1 MTQEVIRRRRRT
13 AISVHGGGSAML
25 QDMYR
30 YGDGTPFPLDE
41 NFIETLTT
49 AVETCTNAFVPLT
62 ELDARREKAREVRRE
77 ADKELGRLADLEAT
91 VIGSL
96 LAFAPS
102 DSKKPSLT
110 QQVSQ
115 KITVGVKTAVTEA
128 RRQVEGRVAQTEAL
142 AAARTAAD
150 GVIKALRP
158 FFEEQQLPN
167 AKWIMSWDV
176 RGAEPSA
183 NAVAT
188 AGRISASFALAP
200 DPYRAPIRVEQLC
213 EGVVVHMMKKGVFGK
228 AKPAPIDLG
237 KYVVVAFERNA
248 HETVVTLKEN
258 PNKSAQ
264 GLRFAVTEVGAT
276 WVSITAAGDADGE
289 ANPLDLEDVRP
300 VRGLAEKA
308 NAALKDLLLRRT
320 LVDLSL
326 GNKALADLEEPRI
339 VPLELLAQLT
349 PLARTIREK
358 SRASG
363 ELILKRDIGDGRR
376 EELFVP
382 RATLAAQFARLPVEY
397 RRPFED
403 MGITNEET
411 SPAIQIPPP
420 RPGPP
425 APPPRANP
433 NANTIKI
440 DND

>member
-1 MTQEVIRRRRRT
+1 MQ
-13 AISVHGGGSAML
+13 A
-25 QDMYR
+25 MYR

-49 AVETCTNAFVPLT
+49 AVETCTNAFVPLSD
-62 ELDARREKAREVRRE
+62 LDARRERARESRRE
-77 ADKELGRLADLEAT
+77 GDREINRLEDLEKTLSSSLAPYIPADKKLA
-91 VIGSL
+91 G
-96 LAFAPS
+96 
-102 DSKKPSLT
+102 
-110 QQVSQ
+110 
-115 KITVGVKTAVTEA
+115 ITAG
-128 RRQVEGRVAQTEAL
+128 VAQKL
-142 AAARTAAD
+142 AAAAKSAIAEARGQVDARVRATEAQAHPKTVGD
-150 GVIKALRP
+150 SLVKALRP
-158 FFEEQQLPN
+158 FFDEHQLP
-167 AKWIMSWDV
+167 KTTWIMSWDV
-176 RGAEPSA
+176 RGAEPHA
-183 NAVAT
+183 DAVAT
-188 AGRISASFALAP
+188 AGRITAAFALVP
-200 DPYRAPIRVEQLC
+200 DPYRAPIRVEQLS

-248 HETVVTLKEN
+248 HETMVALKEN
-258 PNKSAQ
+258 ANKSAQ

-276 WVSITAAGDADGE
+276 WVSITAAGDADGDP
-289 ANPLDLEDVRP
+289 NPLDIEDVAP
-300 VRGLAEKA
+300 VRMLAEKA
-308 NAALKDLLLRRT
+308 HGALKDLIHRRT

-326 GNKALADLEEPRI
+326 GTTPLSDLEEPRI
-339 VPLELLAQLT
+339 IPLELLAQLT

-382 RATLAAQFARLPVEY
+382 RATLAAQFARLPTEY

-411 SPAIQIPPP
+411 SPAIQIG
-420 RPGPP
+420 RPP
-425 APPPRANP
+425 ASPRAGA

>member
-1 MTQEVIRRRRRT
+1 M
-13 AISVHGGGSAML
+13 M

-49 AVETCTNAFVPLT
+49 AVETCTNAFVPLS
-62 ELDARREKAREVRRE
+62 ELDARREKAKDVRRE
-77 ADKELGRLADLEAT
+77 ADKELGRLADLESSVTGA
-91 VIGSL
+91 L
-96 LAFAPS
+96 LTFLPTDA
-102 DSKKPSLT
+102 KKPSLT

-115 KITVGVKTAVTEA
+115 KISAGVKTAVADA
-128 RRQVEGRVAQTEAL
+128 RRQVEARVAATEAL
-142 AAARTAAD
+142 AAPRTAFEA
-150 GVIKALRP
+150 VLKALRP

-176 RGAEPSA
+176 RGVEPSA

-188 AGRISASFALAP
+188 AGRIAANFELQP
-200 DPYRAPIRVEQLC
+200 DPYRAPIRVDQLC
-213 EGVVVHMMKKGVFGK
+213 DGVVVHMMRKGVFGK

-237 KYVVVAFERNA
+237 KYVMVAFERNA
-248 HETVVTLKEN
+248 HEQIVTLKEN

-264 GLRFAVTEVGAT
+264 GLRFAITDAGAT

-289 ANPLDLEDVRP
+289 PNPLDIEDVAP
-300 VRGLAEKA
+300 VRQLAERA
-308 NAALKDLLLRRT
+308 NAALKDLTSRRT

-326 GNKALADLEEPRI
+326 GNTAMSDLEEPRI

-358 SRASG
+358 SRMSG
-363 ELILKRDIGDGRR
+363 ELVLKRDIGDGRR

-382 RATLAAQFARLPVEY
+382 RATLAAQFARLPQEY

-411 SPAIQIPPP
+411 SPAIQIS
-420 RPGPP
+420 RPP
-425 APPPRANP
+425 APPRSRAN
-433 NANTIKI
+433 ASTIKE
-440 DND
+440 D

>member
-1 MTQEVIRRRRRT
+1 
-13 AISVHGGGSAML
+13 ML

-62 ELDARREKAREVRRE
+62 DLDARREKAREVRRE
-77 ADKELGRLADLEAT
+77 ADKELGRLSDLEAT

-115 KITVGVKTAVTEA
+115 KITAGVKTAVSEA
-128 RRQVEGRVAQTEAL
+128 RRQVEGRVAATDAQ
-142 AAARTAAD
+142 AAAKTATDA
-150 GVIKALRP
+150 VLKALRP

-176 RGAEPSA
+176 RGAEPAA
-183 NAVAT
+183 NALAT
-188 AGRISASFALAP
+188 AGRISASFNLAP
-200 DPYRAPIRVEQLC
+200 DPYRTPIRVEQLSD
-213 EGVVVHMMKKGVFGK
+213 GVIVHMMKKGVFGK

-237 KYVVVAFERNA
+237 KYVVVAFERTL
-248 HETVVTLKEN
+248 HEAIVTLKEN

-264 GLRFAVTEVGAT
+264 GLRFAVTDVGAT
-276 WVSITAAGDADGE
+276 WVSITAAGDADGDP
-289 ANPLDLEDVRP
+289 NPLDIEDVAP
-300 VRGLAEKA
+300 VRQLAERA
-308 NAALKDLLLRRT
+308 HATLKDLLNRRT
-320 LVDLSL
+320 LVDLTL
-326 GNKALADLEEPRI
+326 GNAAMSDLEEPRI

-358 SRASG
+358 SRMSG

-382 RATLAAQFARLPVEY
+382 RSTLAAQFARLPAEY

-403 MGITNEET
+403 MGITNDET
-411 SPAIQIPPP
+411 SPAIQLP
-420 RPGPP
+420 RAP
-425 APPPRANP
+425 APPRAG
-433 NANTIKI
+433 ATAT
-440 DND
+440 DG

>member
-1 MTQEVIRRRRRT
+1 
-13 AISVHGGGSAML
+13 
-25 QDMYR
+25 MYR

-49 AVETCTNAFVPLT
+49 AVETCTNAFIPLT
-62 ELDARREKAREVRRE
+62 ELDARREKAKEVRRE
-77 ADKELGRLADLEAT
+77 ADKEIGRLGDLEAT

-96 LAFAPS
+96 VPFLPA
-102 DSKKPSLT
+102 DNKKPSLT

-115 KITVGVKTAVTEA
+115 KISAGIKTAVAEA
-128 RRQVEGRVAQTEAL
+128 RRQVEGRVAQTEA
-142 AAARTAAD
+142 AAAPKTSSDA
-150 GVIKALRP
+150 VMKALKP

-188 AGRISASFALAP
+188 AGRISASFSLAP
-200 DPYRAPIRVEQLC
+200 DPYRTPIRVEQLA

-237 KYVVVAFERNA
+237 KYVMVAFERNA
-248 HETVVTLKEN
+248 HESIVTLKEN

-264 GLRFAVTEVGAT
+264 GLRFAVTEVGAS

-289 ANPLDLEDVRP
+289 PNPLDSEDVAPIRQ
-300 VRGLAEKA
+300 LAERA
-308 NAALKDLLLRRT
+308 NATLKDLITRRA

-326 GNKALADLEEPRI
+326 GASAMMDLEEPRI

-349 PLARTIREK
+349 PLARSIREK
-358 SRASG
+358 SRTTG
-363 ELILKRDIGDGRR
+363 ELVLKRDIGDGRR

-382 RATLAAQFARLPVEY
+382 RATLAGQFARLPNEY

-411 SPAIQIPPP
+411 APAIQISRAPAPP
-420 RPGPP
+420 RPSP
-425 APPPRANP
+425 NP
-433 NANTIKI
+433 GASAAMTVNTMSKVDI
-440 DND
+440 DVDD

>member
-1 MTQEVIRRRRRT
+1 
-13 AISVHGGGSAML
+13 ML

-49 AVETCTNAFVPLT
+49 AVETCTNAFVPLAD
-62 ELDARREKAREVRRE
+62 LDGRREKAREVRRE
-77 ADKELGRLADLEAT
+77 ADKELGRLSDLEAT

-96 LAFAPS
+96 MAFAPS
-102 DSKKPSLT
+102 DGKKPSLT

-115 KITVGVKTAVTEA
+115 KITAGAKAAVVEA
-128 RRQVEGRVAQTEAL
+128 RRQVEGRVAATDAL
-142 AAARTAAD
+142 AAPKTVTDA
-150 GVIKALRP
+150 VIKALRP

-188 AGRISASFALAP
+188 AGRISASFTLAP
-200 DPYRAPIRVEQLC
+200 DPYRAPIRVEQLSD
-213 EGVVVHMMKKGVFGK
+213 GVVVHMMKKGVFGK

-237 KYVVVAFERNA
+237 KYVVVAFERTI
-248 HETVVTLKEN
+248 HEAIVTLKEN

-264 GLRFAVTEVGAT
+264 GLRFAVTDVGAT
-276 WVSITAAGDADGE
+276 WVSITAAGDADGDP
-289 ANPLDLEDVRP
+289 NPLDLEDVAP
-300 VRGLAEKA
+300 VRQLAERA
-308 NAALKDLLLRRT
+308 NATLRDLINRRT
-320 LVDLSL
+320 LVDLTL
-326 GNKALADLEEPRI
+326 GAAALSELEEPRI

-358 SRASG
+358 SRMSG

-382 RATLAAQFARLPVEY
+382 RSTLAGQFAKLPAEY

-403 MGITNEET
+403 MGINGEET
-411 SPAIQIPPP
+411 SPAIQLPRPPAPP
-420 RPGPP
+420 RPGP
-425 APPPRANP
+425 AS
-433 NANTIKI
+433 ANTIKI

>member
-1 MTQEVIRRRRRT
+1 
-13 AISVHGGGSAML
+13 ML
-25 QDMYR
+25 RAMYR
-30 YGDGTPFPLDE
+30 YGDGSPFPLDE

-49 AVETCTNAFVPLT
+49 AVETCTNAFVPLA
-62 ELDARREKAREVRRE
+62 ELDGRREKAREVRRE

-96 LAFAPS
+96 VPFVPS
-102 DSKKPSLT
+102 DNKKPSLT

-115 KITVGVKTAVTEA
+115 KITAGVKTAVAEA
-128 RRQVEGRVAQTEAL
+128 RRQVEGRVAATEAL
-142 AAARTAAD
+142 AAGRTAGDA
-150 GVIKALRP
+150 VIQALRP

-188 AGRISASFALAP
+188 AGRIAASFSLAP
-200 DPYRAPIRVEQLC
+200 DPYRVPIRVEQLC

-237 KYVVVAFERNA
+237 KYVIVAFERNA
-248 HETVVTLKEN
+248 HETMVALKEN
-258 PNKSAQ
+258 ANKSAQ

-289 ANPLDLEDVRP
+289 ANPLDPEDVRP
-300 VRGLAEKA
+300 VRTLTEKA

-320 LVDLSL
+320 LVDLAL
-326 GNKALADLEEPRI
+326 GSSAIGDLEEPRI

-358 SRASG
+358 SRTSG

-382 RATLAAQFARLPVEY
+382 RATLAAQFARLPNEY

-403 MGITNEET
+403 MGITAEET
-411 SPAIQIPPP
+411 SPAIQIP
-420 RPGPP
+420 RPP
-425 APPPRANP
+425 ASPRAGA

>member
-49 AVETCTNAFVPLT
+49 AVETCTNAFIPLT
-62 ELDARREKAREVRRE
+62 ELDARREKARDVRRE

-115 KITVGVKTAVTEA
+115 KTAVSEA
-128 RRQVEGRVAQTEAL
+128 RRQVESRVAATDAL
-142 AAARTAAD
+142 AAPKTATDA
-150 GVIKALRP
+150 VIRALRP

-176 RGAEPSA
+176 RGLEPSA
-183 NAVAT
+183 NAVAA
-188 AGRISASFALAP
+188 AGRISASFNLSP
-200 DPYRAPIRVEQLC
+200 DPYRAPIRVEQLS
-213 EGVVVHMMKKGVFGK
+213 EGVIVHMMRKGVFGK

-237 KYVVVAFERNA
+237 KYVVVAFERTV
-248 HETVVTLKEN
+248 HESIVTLKEN

-276 WVSITAAGDADGE
+276 WVSITAAGDADGDP
-289 ANPLDLEDVRP
+289 NPLDIEDVAP
-300 VRGLAEKA
+300 VRQLAERTY
-308 NAALKDLLLRRT
+308 AALKDLINRRT
-320 LVDLSL
+320 LVDLALVSTP
-326 GNKALADLEEPRI
+326 LADLEE
-339 VPLELLAQLT
+339 
-349 PLARTIREK
+349 
-358 SRASG
+358 
-363 ELILKRDIGDGRR
+363 
-376 EELFVP
+376 
-382 RATLAAQFARLPVEY
+382 
-397 RRPFED
+397 
-403 MGITNEET
+403 
-411 SPAIQIPPP
+411 
-420 RPGPP
+420 
-425 APPPRANP
+425 
-433 NANTIKI
+433 
-440 DND
+440 

>member
-1 MTQEVIRRRRRT
+1 M
-13 AISVHGGGSAML
+13 

-49 AVETCTNAFVPLT
+49 AVETCTNAFVPLS
-62 ELDARREKAREVRRE
+62 ELDQRRERAREVRRE
-77 ADKELGRLADLEAT
+77 AEKELGRLSDLEAT

-96 LAFAPS
+96 LAFAPT
-102 DSKKPSLT
+102 DTKKPSLT

-115 KITVGVKTAVTEA
+115 KITAGVKAAVGEA
-128 RRQVEGRVAQTEAL
+128 RRQVESRVVAMEAQ
-142 AAARTAAD
+142 AAPKTASDA
-150 GVIKALRP
+150 VLKALRP
-158 FFEEQQLPN
+158 FFEEHQLPN

-188 AGRISASFALAP
+188 AGRISASFTLVP
-200 DPYRAPIRVEQLC
+200 DPFRAPIRVEQLS
-213 EGVVVHMMKKGVFGK
+213 EGVVVHMMKRGVFGK

-237 KYVVVAFERNA
+237 KYVVVAFERNV
-248 HETVVTLKEN
+248 HEAIVTLKEN

-276 WVSITAAGDADGE
+276 WVSITAAGDADGDP
-289 ANPLDLEDVRP
+289 NPLDPEDVAP
-300 VRGLAEKA
+300 VRALADRGF
-308 NAALKDLLLRRT
+308 AALRDLLHRRA
-320 LVDLSL
+320 LVELSL
-326 GNKALADLEEPRI
+326 GNTQMADLEEPRI
-339 VPLELLAQLT
+339 IPLELLAQLT

-358 SRASG
+358 SRMSG

-382 RATLAAQFARLPVEY
+382 RSTLAAQFARLPHEY

-403 MGITNEET
+403 MGITQEET
-411 SPAIQIPPP
+411 SPAIQLPP
-420 RPGPP
+420 RPP
-425 APPPRANP
+425 APPSPPRVPP
-433 NANTIKI
+433 NAQTIKI

>member
-1 MTQEVIRRRRRT
+1 
-13 AISVHGGGSAML
+13 
-25 QDMYR
+25 MYR
-30 YGDGTPFPLDE
+30 YGDGSPFPLDE

-49 AVETCTNAFVPLT
+49 AVETCTNAFVPLA
-62 ELDARREKAREVRRE
+62 ELDGRREKAKDVRRE
-77 ADKELGRLADLEAT
+77 ADKEIARLSELEAT
-91 VIGSL
+91 VIASL
-96 LAFAPS
+96 LQFAPT
-102 DSKKPSLT
+102 DGKKASLT

-115 KITVGVKTAVTEA
+115 KIATGVKTAVADA
-128 RRQVEGRVAQTEAL
+128 RRQVEGRVASTDAQAS
-142 AAARTAAD
+142 ARTAGDAML
-150 GVIKALRP
+150 KALRP
-158 FFEEQQLPN
+158 FFEEHQLPN

-188 AGRISASFALAP
+188 AGRIAASFMLAP
-200 DPYRAPIRVEQLC
+200 DPYRSPIRVEQLS

-237 KYVVVAFERNA
+237 KYVVVAFERNT
-248 HETVVTLKEN
+248 HESVITLKEN

-264 GLRFAVTEVGAT
+264 GLRFAVAEAGAT

-289 ANPLDLEDVRP
+289 PNPLDIEDIEP
-300 VRGLAEKA
+300 VRRLAERS
-308 NAALKDLLLRRT
+308 NAALKDLITRRT

-326 GNKALADLEEPRI
+326 GNSAMSDLEEPRI

-349 PLARTIREK
+349 PLARIIREK
-358 SRASG
+358 SRMSG

-382 RATLAAQFARLPVEY
+382 RATLTAQFARLPAEY

-411 SPAIQIPPP
+411 APAINIS
-420 RPGPP
+420 RPP
-425 APPPRANP
+425 APPAPRSGSHP
-433 NANTIKI
+433 NTIKI
-440 DND
+440 DGD